1 MTTVDD
7 LVAGHRRLALDSS
20 LFIYLFEAGGWQ
32 ARTCSALLDAA
43 EVAGTTL
50 IVSALT
56 LAELAVGPAMLQDE
70 AMADRYR
77 DAIRS
82 IRLLDIVPLSADIA
96 VDAGLLRGRTGCS
109 LADAIHLATAL
120 QAGATA
126 FVTNDRRLHH
136 LPKLEVVQLAELVTP

>member
-7 LVAGHRRLALDSS
+7 LVAGHRRLALDSN

-43 EVAGTTL
+43 EAAGTTL
-50 IVSALT
+50 VISALT
-56 LAELAVGPAMLQDE
+56 LAELSVGPALAQDE
-70 AMADRYR
+70 VLADRYQ

-96 VDAGLLRGRTGCS
+96 VDAGLVRGRTGCS
-109 LADAIHLATAL
+109 LADAIHLATAR

-126 FVTNDRRLHH
+126 FVTNDRRLRP
-136 LPKLEVVQLAELVTP
+136 LAKLEVVQLAELVAP